1 MSDFMNQLNEKVPD
15 HKTNVTSINSRRL
28 KRDENG
34 KIIKTETTS
43 YYCSVGR
50 ILS

>member
-34 KIIKTETTS
+34 KIIKNRNNLLLLFRR
-43 YYCSVGR
+43 R